1 MNDDT
6 DKHILIVNIL
16 NRGNQFR
23 TTVERKLN
31 SYINELINFSEPFST
46 IFVRDKTGFS
56 LKYHEMN
63 SYGLPP

>member
-1 MNDDT
+1 MKYDT
-6 DKHILIVNIL
+6 NKHVLIGNIG

-23 TTVERKLN
+23 TTVEKKLN